1 MMTEQEKADITLV
14 SWGEEGENMFSSL
27 PWERRTEA
35 VSLRAVETWAG
46 NLKYVP
52 EDVLTEEICLAAVRK
67 DGELLE
73 RVPEP
78 LRTRRVCLA
87 AVNHYGWALES
98 VPERMRTREI
108 CRAALRAEYADS
120 AGLLGRIPYPDV
132 CREGFRLFAGRS
144 EHDSAPAVLR
154 KINPYMLNEGFALE
168 AVQKDPACLAVLP
181 KRLRTQK
188 VCMAAIRR
196 DGSALDF
203 VPEPLRT
210 KRMCREAVKTTG
222 RALEYVPEKLRTPA
236 MYAEA
241 VGNDCRVLDYIPQA
255 KHTRRLYRKALEG
268 DGLAIRYFEPGLLTR
283 EMCDTALACT
293 SGLQALRY
301 IPFPEIHERLLESR
315 DGYLE
320 VKEFL
325 DSMNPEYMTP
335 KLARMIFTKEPEL
348 FFDIPERFKD
358 RDMCEAAV
366 RYDGTHLRM
375 VPEKLKTPELCRE
388 AIRHSAYAI
397 RHIPESMK
405 TPELYREL
413 VAENPRNLHGIP
425 EEDRTYELCKT
436 AFDNTYGRD
445 KSDYSVAGALVE
457 PSLALQMVREQDD
470 PGTID
475 FLMDIMCSKAISE
488 EVALEAVRKNGHILR
503 FVPQEVITQQIGEAA
518 VGNHPEAIRWVPYGI
533 RTADMCLYAF
543 RSDSNLDVY
552 TPSRIRCEDNIY
564 LFARK
569 MDELLRQPISYD
581 DSKRLYAG
589 EPVRLRNVETDTGTF
604 ADCEVR
610 YNSKDESLKLRNLT
624 PRQERT
630 QPVKP
635 QRKPALKPKF

>member
-1 MMTEQEKADITLV
+1 MYP
-14 SWGEEGENMFSSL
+14 SL
-27 PWERRTEA
+27 PRERRTEA

-52 EDVLTEEICLAAVRK
+52 EEVLTEGICLAAVRE

-73 RVPEP
+73 RVPER

-87 AVNHYGWALES
+87 AVRHYGWALES

-108 CRAALRAEYADS
+108 CRAALRARFADS
-120 AGLLGRIPYPDV
+120 AGLLERITYPDV
-132 CREGFRLFAGRS
+132 CLEGFRLFAGRNR
-144 EHDSAPAVLR
+144 HDSAPAVLR
-154 KINPYMLNEGFALE
+154 KINPGVLNEKIALE

-181 KRLRTQK
+181 ERLRTQK
-188 VCMAAIRR
+188 VCMATVRR
-196 DGSALDF
+196 DGSALDL

-210 KRMCREAVKTTG
+210 KRMCREAVKTAG
-222 RALEYVPEKLRTPA
+222 WALAYVPEKFRTPS

-241 VGNDCRVLDYIPQA
+241 VGNDCRILDYIPQE
-255 KHTRRLYRKALEG
+255 KHTHWLYRKALAG
-268 DGLAIRYFEPGLLTR
+268 DGLAIRHFKSGLLTR
-283 EMCDTALACT
+283 EMCDTALART

-301 IPFPEIHERLLESR
+301 IPFPEIHKKLLESR
-315 DGYLE
+315 DGYRE

-335 KLARMIFTKEPEL
+335 KLAGMIFTKEPEL
-348 FFDIPERFKD
+348 FFNIPERFKD
-358 RDMCEAAV
+358 RDLCEAAI
-366 RYDGTHLRM
+366 RYDGSYLQM

-397 RHIPESMK
+397 RHIPENMK
-405 TPELYREL
+405 TPGLYREL
-413 VAENPRNLHGIP
+413 VAENPQNLHGIP

-475 FLMDIMCSKAISE
+475 FLMDIMCRKAISE
-488 EVALEAVRKNGHILR
+488 EVALEAVRKYGEVLHR
-503 FVPQEVITQQIGEAA
+503 VPQESITPQVAGAA
-518 VGNHPEAIRWVPYGI
+518 VRNHPEAIRWVPYGI

-552 TPSRIRCEDNIY
+552 TPGRIRCEDNIY

-569 MDELLRQPISYD
+569 MDELLRQPVPYD
-581 DSKRLYAG
+581 VSKRLYGG
-589 EPVRLRNVETDTGTF
+589 EPVHLRNVETDTGIF
-604 ADCEVR
+604 ADCQVR
-610 YNSKDESLKLRNLT
+610 YDRKDESLTLRNLT

-630 QPVKP
+630 RPIKP

>member
-1 MMTEQEKADITLV
+1 MALV
-14 SWGEEGENMFSSL
+14 SWGGEGENMYPSL
-27 PWERRTEA
+27 PRERRTEA

-52 EDVLTEEICLAAVRK
+52 EEVLTEGICLAAVRE

-73 RVPEP
+73 RVPERLKTP
-78 LRTRRVCLA
+78 EVCLA
-87 AVNHYGWALES
+87 AVRHYGWALES

-108 CRAALRAEYADS
+108 CRAALRAKFADS
-120 AGLLGRIPYPDV
+120 AGLLGRITYPDV
-132 CREGFRLFAGRS
+132 CLEGFRLFAGRNR
-144 EHDSAPAVLR
+144 HDSAPAVLR
-154 KINPYMLNEGFALE
+154 KINPYMLNERFALE
-168 AVQKDPACLAVLP
+168 AVRKDAMCLAVLP
-181 KRLRTQK
+181 EGLRTQK
-188 VCMAAIRR
+188 VCMAAVRR
-196 DGSALDF
+196 NGNALDF

-210 KRMCREAVKTTG
+210 KRMCREAVKTAG
-222 RALEYVPEKLRTPA
+222 WALAYVPEKLRTPS

-241 VGNDCRVLDYIPQA
+241 VKNDCRILDCIPQE
-255 KHTRRLYRKALEG
+255 KHTHWLYRKALEG

-283 EMCDTALACT
+283 EMCDTALART

-315 DGYLE
+315 DGYRE

-325 DSMNPEYMTP
+325 ENMNPEYMTP
-335 KLARMIFTKEPEL
+335 KLAGMVFTKEPEL
-348 FFDIPERFKD
+348 FFTIPDRFKD
-358 RDMCEAAV
+358 RDLCEAAV
-366 RYDGTHLRM
+366 RYNGSCLRM

-388 AIRHSAYAI
+388 AIRHNAYAI
-397 RHIPESMK
+397 RYIPESMK

-425 EEDRTYELCKT
+425 EEERTYELCKT

-457 PSLALQMVREQDD
+457 PSMALQMVREQDD
-470 PGTID
+470 PRMID
-475 FLMDIMCSKAISE
+475 FLMDIMCSKAVSE
-488 EVALEAVRKNGHILR
+488 EVALEAVRKNGEVLHRIPR
-503 FVPQEVITQQIGEAA
+503 ESITPQVAEAA
-518 VGNHPEAIRWVPYGI
+518 VRNHPEAIRWVPYGI

-543 RSDSNLDVY
+543 KSDSNLDVY
-552 TPSRIRCEDNIY
+552 TPDRIRCEDNIY

-569 MDELLRQPISYD
+569 MDELLRQPVSYD
-581 DSKRLYAG
+581 VSKRLYAG

-630 QPVKP
+630 RPVKP
-635 QRKPALKPKF
+635 QRKPSLKPKF

>member
-1 MMTEQEKADITLV
+1 MYP
-14 SWGEEGENMFSSL
+14 SL
-27 PWERRTEA
+27 PRERRTEA
-35 VSLRAVETWAG
+35 VSLRAVETRAG

-52 EDVLTEEICLAAVRK
+52 EEVLTEGICLAAVRE

-78 LRTRRVCLA
+78 LRTHDVCLA
-87 AVNHYGWALES
+87 AVRHYGWALES
-98 VPERMRTREI
+98 VPEKTRTREI
-108 CRAALRAEYADS
+108 CRAALRAKFADS
-120 AGLLGRIPYPDV
+120 AGLLGLITYPDV
-132 CREGFRLFAGRS
+132 CREGFRLFAGRNR
-144 EHDSAPAVLR
+144 HDSAPAVLR
-154 KINPYMLNEGFALE
+154 KINPYMLNERFALE

-181 KRLRTQK
+181 EGLRTQK
-188 VCMAAIRR
+188 VCMAAVRR

-210 KRMCREAVKTTG
+210 KRLCREAVKTTG
-222 RALEYVPEKLRTPA
+222 RALAYVPEKLRTPA

-241 VGNDCRVLDYIPQA
+241 VRNDCRILDYIPQA

-268 DGLAIRYFEPGLLTR
+268 DGLAIRHFKPELLTQ
-283 EMCDTALACT
+283 EMCDTALART

-315 DGYLE
+315 DGYRE

-325 DSMNPEYMTP
+325 DNMNPEYMTP
-335 KLARMIFTKEPEL
+335 KLAGMIFTKEPEL
-348 FFDIPERFKD
+348 FFDIPDRFKD
-358 RDMCEAAV
+358 WNMCEAAI
-366 RYDGTHLRM
+366 RYDGSYLRM
-375 VPEKLKTPELCRE
+375 VPEKLKTPELCRK
-388 AIRHSAYAI
+388 AIHHSAYAI

-413 VAENPRNLHGIP
+413 VAENPRNLHGVP

-457 PSLALQMVREQDD
+457 PSMTLQMVREQDD

-475 FLMDIMCSKAISE
+475 FLMEVMCNKAISE
-488 EVALEAVRKNGHILR
+488 EVALEAARKNGHILR
-503 FVPQEVITQQIGEAA
+503 FVPKEVITQQVGEAA

-543 RSDSNLDVY
+543 KSDSNLDIY
-552 TPSRIRCEDNIY
+552 TPGRIWCEANIY
-564 LFARK
+564 TFARK
-569 MDELLRQPISYD
+569 MDELLRQPVSYD
-581 DSKRLYAG
+581 VSKRLYAG
-589 EPVRLRNVETDTGTF
+589 EPVHLRNVETDTGTF

-630 QPVKP
+630 RPVKP
-635 QRKPALKPKF
+635 QRKPTIKPKF